1 MLDYLQQI
9 VVLAAVAQEQHFTRA
24 ADRLGISKS
33 QVSKQVRYLED
44 RLGVQL
50 VQRNTR
56 SVSLTEVGSRY
67 AEYGS
72 QLIAT
77 LDEAEAMVAGYRNEV
92 TGKLKIG
99 VAQSFGNTLMTRH
112 FAKFRQTYPA
122 LNLNINLFD
131 HRPNLVE
138 EGYDCWVAI
147 HEHPPEGMVARKLAD
162 CQFKLVA
169 APGYLEARGIPK
181 QLVDLR
187 QHDCITYQSRER
199 RYDKWPFMKAGM
211 EQVVHVS
218 GQYTI
223 NNAPAVLEA
232 VKAGLGIAYLAT
244 YLINEEIEKGELIEL
259 LPEWQPCL
267 ELPIYIVYPRRKHLA
282 PKVREFVDFMLQEVG
297 DPPIWDRH
305 HE

>member
-1 MLDYLQQI
+1 MLEYLQQI

-24 ADRLGISKS
+24 AERLGISKS

-112 FAKFRQTYPA
+112 FAKFRQAYPD

-169 APGYLEARGIPK
+169 APSYLEARGTPQ
-181 QLVDLR
+181 QLSELR
-187 QHDCITYQSRER
+187 HHDCITYQSRER
-199 RYDKWPFMKAGM
+199 RYDKWPFVKGGT

-244 YLINEEIEKGELIEL
+244 YLINEEIEKGELVEL